1 MLLSQ
6 KRKVEVFYEWIIGN
20 RYFPSLS
27 HLCTLFAP
35 LTRWV
40 RAGREQEIG
49 LFNVNSLCVTKSKVR
64 GFLLRCRNFRAR
76 TAKPLLRR
84 LITIKTCVCGHGLVF
99 WWLFTSLLLYVY
111 SWILFGHFSRGAC
124 LHTVLSVF
132 SLMQNRQ
139 AYHTFF
145 GEGTNWNELNN
156 IIGLIQS
163 TYSNLES

>member
-1 MLLSQ
+1 MTCRYNAVVPE
-6 KRKVEVFYEWIIGN
+6 KEGGGIYEWIIGN

-49 LFNVNSLCVTKSKVR
+49 LFSVNSLCATKGKVR
-64 GFLLRCRNFRAR
+64 SFLLRWRNFRVR
-76 TAKPLLRR
+76 VAKRLRLR
-84 LITIKTCVCGHGLVF
+84 LITKKTCVCGRVLVF
-99 WWLFTSLLLYVY
+99 WWLFMSMLHYVD

-124 LHTVLSVF
+124 LHAVLSAF
-132 SLMQNRQ
+132 SVMQNRQ

-145 GEGTNWNELNN
+145 GEGTNWNELR
-156 IIGLIQS
+156 
-163 TYSNLES
+163 T